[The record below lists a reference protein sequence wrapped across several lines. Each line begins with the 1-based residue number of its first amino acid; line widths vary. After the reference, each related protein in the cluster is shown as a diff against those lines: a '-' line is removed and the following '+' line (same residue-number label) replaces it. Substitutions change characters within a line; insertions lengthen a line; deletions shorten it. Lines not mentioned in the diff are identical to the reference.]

1 MYKGKN
7 YILNGRFRVN
17 FVGDMFDISSYWC
30 SGLCYLVM
38 EVGIMLYFWYVLYVY
53 LYKVVLIYIK

>member
-38 EVGIMLYFWYVLYVY
+38 GVGIMLYFGYILFFV
-53 LYKVVLIYIK
+53 YIKLC